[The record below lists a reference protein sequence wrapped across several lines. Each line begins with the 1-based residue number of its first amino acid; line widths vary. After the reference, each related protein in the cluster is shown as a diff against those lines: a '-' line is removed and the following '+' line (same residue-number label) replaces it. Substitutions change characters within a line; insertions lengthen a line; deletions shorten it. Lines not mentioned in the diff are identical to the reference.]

1 MDTTNSGDKEEVR
14 DFISQQLE
22 STPYACSSLTRLS
35 GGTANFIYRG
45 TLSGSHDSIIIKHS
59 KDHVASNP
67 NFKLDTQRSYFEE
80 VILEALGDL
89 APYSQENITVTTP
102 RILHFDS
109 EANTQIHEDLSDS
122 VNLKTFLLEKIT
134 SDVSESYSRSL
145 GQSLGS
151 WLRSFHDWGAKPEQ
165 KKTIDIIAKNTSMKQ
180 VKFYVNYGLLL
191 DTIDNFPGILEESR
205 GIFEQVRDLATT
217 ESKNDVIDDTNGLL
231 HGDFWTG
238 NVLISS
244 NPLLEQAETKIFAI
258 DWELTHI
265 GHRSSDLGQMIAEL
279 YETKLF
285 KGVDH
290 GLWIIEGFLK
300 GYGPLSDEMAFRT
313 AIHAG
318 VHLICW
324 GSRVS
329 GWGDEQQVQNV
340 VEIGRNLVVQAWTKN
355 KAWFEQD
362 PMGCLFR
369 K

>member
-1 MDTTNSGDKEEVR
+1 MDTTNLNDKDAVR
-14 DFISQQLE
+14 DLIAQQLE

-59 KDHVASNP
+59 KDYVASNP
-67 NFKLDTQRSYFEE
+67 NFMLDTQRSYFEE
-80 VILEALGDL
+80 VILAALGDL
-89 APYSQENITVTTP
+89 VPYSQENITVTTP
-102 RILHFDS
+102 RILHFNA
-109 EANTQIHEDLSDS
+109 ETNTQIHEDLLDS
-122 VNLKTFLLEKIT
+122 VDLKAFLLEKIT
-134 SDVSESYSRSL
+134 SNVSESYSRSI
-145 GQSLGS
+145 GQSLGL
-151 WLRSFHDWGAKPEQ
+151 WLRSFHEWGAKAEQ
-165 KKTIDIIAKNTSMKQ
+165 KKTIDIIAKNISMKQ

-191 DTIDNFPGILEESR
+191 DTIDNFPGILEENR

-244 NPLLEQAETKIFAI
+244 NPQVEQTETKIFAI

-285 KGVDH
+285 KGVEH

-313 AIHAG
+313 AIHIG

-329 GWGDEQQVQNV
+329 GWGSEAQVQGV

-355 KAWFEQD
+355 KAWFEED
-362 PMGCLFR
+362 PMGCLFQ